1 MSQPPLPQY
10 PGQPSHP
17 GQPPRYGPTYPQ
29 AYPTPQYPN
38 LHYPPPRRPPSA
50 ETRRDV
56 EAALAARE
64 ELGADY
70 DEHIAAGL
78 AERVEE
84 LAAYRLAELRRQDE
98 THGREKTEEQLSRS
112 RQFKLAVISLVMAFP
127 ITGIAASEVE
137 PGLVGI
143 AVSWAGIV
151 AVNAVYAIS
160 NRRRR

>member
-17 GQPPRYGPTYPQ
+17 GQPPPYGQMYPPP
-29 AYPTPQYPN
+29 YYPN
-38 LHYPPPRRPPSA
+38 PHYPPPPRPRRPSV

-56 EAALAARE
+56 EAALAARQ

-70 DEHIAAGL
+70 DEYIAAGL

-98 THGREKTEEQLSRS
+98 AHGREKSEEQLSGS
-112 RQFKLAVISLVMAFP
+112 RQFKLAVISLIMGFP
-127 ITGIAASEVE
+127 ITGIAATEVE
-137 PGLVGI
+137 PGLVAI

-160 NRRRR
+160 NRKRR

>member
-10 PGQPSHP
+10 PGQPTQP
-17 GQPPRYGPTYPQ
+17 GQPPPYGPAYPQ
-29 AYPTPQYPN
+29 PYYSNQ
-38 LHYPPPRRPPSA
+38 HYPPPPRPRSPSA

-98 THGREKTEEQLSRS
+98 IHGREKTEEQLSRS
-112 RQFKLAVISLVMAFP
+112 RQFKLAVLSLVMGFP
-127 ITGIAASEVE
+127 ITGITATEVE

-151 AVNAVYAIS
+151 AVNVVYAIS

>member
-1 MSQPPLPQY
+1 MHPQSYYPMPQY
-10 PGQPSHP
+10 P
-17 GQPPRYGPTYPQ
+17 
-29 AYPTPQYPN
+29 
-38 LHYPPPRRPPSA
+38 PPPRKRPPSA

-56 EAALAARE
+56 DAALAARE

-84 LAAYRLAELRRQDE
+84 LAAYRLAELRRQE
-98 THGREKTEEQLSRS
+98 QIHGREKTEEQLSRS
-112 RQFKLAVISLVMAFP
+112 RQFKLAVVSLVMGFP
-127 ITGIAASEVE
+127 ITGVTASEVE
-137 PGLVGI
+137 PGLLAI

-151 AVNAVYAIS
+151 AVNVVYAIS

>member
-17 GQPPRYGPTYPQ
+17 GQPPYGPTYPQ
-29 AYPTPQYPN
+29 PYYPTPP
-38 LHYPPPRRPPSA
+38 YPPPPRSRPPST

-56 EAALAARE
+56 EAALAARQ

-78 AERVEE
+78 AERVED
-84 LAAYRLAELRRQDE
+84 LAAYWLAELRRQDE
-98 THGREKTEEQLSRS
+98 IHGREQTDERLSRS
-112 RQFKLAVISLVMAFP
+112 RQFKLAVLSLVMGFP
-127 ITGIAASEVE
+127 ITGIAATEVE

-143 AVSWAGIV
+143 AVSWAGIL
-151 AVNAVYAIS
+151 AVNVVYAIS
-160 NRRRR
+160 SRRRR

>member
-17 GQPPRYGPTYPQ
+17 GQPPPYGPTYRIPPP
-29 AYPTPQYPN
+29 YYPN
-38 LHYPPPRRPPSA
+38 LHYPPPPRPRPPSA

-112 RQFKLAVISLVMAFP
+112 RQFKLAVISLVMGFP
-127 ITGIAASEVE
+127 ITGIAATEVE

-151 AVNAVYAIS
+151 AVNVVYAIS

>member
-17 GQPPRYGPTYPQ
+17 GQPPYGPTYPQ
-29 AYPTPQYPN
+29 PYYPTPP
-38 LHYPPPRRPPSA
+38 YPPPPRSRPPST

-56 EAALAARE
+56 EAALAARQ

-78 AERVEE
+78 AERVED

-98 THGREKTEEQLSRS
+98 IHGREQTDERLSRS
-112 RQFKLAVISLVMAFP
+112 RQFKLAVLSLVMGFP
-127 ITGIAASEVE
+127 ITGIAATEVE

-143 AVSWAGIV
+143 AVSWAGIL
-151 AVNAVYAIS
+151 AVNVVYAIS